1 MCKRV
6 NLFRKELEDI
16 MKNLTKLLVLAMV
29 AGLTSCASDEE
40 QTGRNYRYVG
50 NNHDCGEAL
59 IQDKPE
65 PAPVRQY
72 QQPAPMPVARPCVTC
87 QAAAPVAPAPR
98 PCNTCQPTEYTV
110 RTPVK
115 VVYKNTTYH
124 TVYEPRTYET
134 TAYETRPFNRD
145 EACATGNCV
154 NTQAPVV
161 TQQPVLQQ
169 PAAAAAAPATVE
181 VYEK

>member
-1 MCKRV
+1 
-6 NLFRKELEDI
+6 

-29 AGLTSCASDEE
+29 AGLTACASDEE

-59 IQDKPE
+59 VQDKPE

-72 QQPAPMPVARPCVTC
+72 RQPAPMPVARPCVTC

-98 PCNTCQPTEYTV
+98 PCNTCQPTESTV

-134 TAYETRPFNRD
+134 TSFETRPFNRG
-145 EACATGNCV
+145 EACASGNCV
-154 NTQAPVV
+154 ETQNAVVGQPVV
-161 TQQPVLQQ
+161 TRQPVLQQ
-169 PAAAAAAPATVE
+169 PVPTAQETVE